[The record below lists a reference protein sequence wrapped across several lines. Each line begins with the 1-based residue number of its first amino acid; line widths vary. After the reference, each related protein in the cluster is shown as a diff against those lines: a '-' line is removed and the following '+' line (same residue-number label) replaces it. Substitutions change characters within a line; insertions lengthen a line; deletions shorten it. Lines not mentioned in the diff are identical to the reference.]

1 MQRFQ
6 QAIASN
12 IDQFTPHYVN
22 SRGETFAAKDI
33 HIFFR
38 DQNNSPIADLI
49 TITPLDTPTNN
60 PDPEP
65 TSPTTHENDKS
76 STALMIPTKSI
87 DYLNLNLE
95 ALRGKTTSK
104 DDEITS
110 NDTIPTEKATEP
122 ISEPVENSEDILNT
136 AFNAEE
142 DHTAIWDHIPNS
154 LDWNVND
161 V

>member
-1 MQRFQ
+1 
-6 QAIASN
+6 
-12 IDQFTPHYVN
+12 
-22 SRGETFAAKDI
+22 
-33 HIFFR
+33 
-38 DQNNSPIADLI
+38 
-49 TITPLDTPTNN
+49 
-60 PDPEP
+60 
-65 TSPTTHENDKS
+65 
-76 STALMIPTKSI
+76 MIPTKSI